1 MQDTD
6 QPNKRRRK
14 EGKHKSNEELGKYLD
29 LHVGI
34 NQARKEQAQTGWEEA
49 LMEEARLQ
57 VERNQNISL
66 HDSMPNA
73 PSANQ
78 LAKKTY
84 VMLLSDDEEDEMP
97 SMVETA
103 KNCTS
108 V

>member
-1 MQDTD
+1 MLL
-6 QPNKRRRK
+6 
-14 EGKHKSNEELGKYLD
+14 SISLFFLD
-29 LHVGI
+29 LHAGI

-57 VERNQNISL
+57 VDCNQNISL

-78 LAKKTY
+78 QLAKKTY
-84 VMLLSDDEEDEMP
+84 VMLLSEDEDEEMP
-97 SMVETA
+97 SMVGNAT
-103 KNCTS
+103 NCTG